1 MQTLALPKYEIVN
14 IVSLWD
20 IKRIEIN
27 VDNQNRRKRFNAEVI
42 RKKEGVF
49 LVFASGKVTA
59 TGFTN
64 VSLAGAILQ
73 EVYPERT
80 VSFIKVVN
88 ITAHSFIH
96 YSFNTKL
103 MIDSYQ
109 DTTYEPEIYPAV
121 YIKINKVT
129 LIYYSTGSLIITG
142 AKDQDQIES
151 ALKEFTNRTSLSRV

>member
-1 MQTLALPKYEIVN
+1 MTTLPLPKYEIVN
-14 IVSLWD
+14 IVSLWNID
-20 IKRIEIN
+20 PIVIN
-27 VDNQNRRKRFNAEVI
+27 VDNSKRRKRFNAEVI

-73 EVYPERT
+73 EVYPDRT
-80 VSFIKVVN
+80 VAFLKVVN

-103 MIDSYQ
+103 MIETYQ

-129 LIYYSTGSLIITG
+129 LIYYTTGSLILTG
-142 AKDQDQIES
+142 AKDQEQIES
-151 ALKEFTNRTSLSRV
+151 ALTEFTNRTSLSRV